1 MNTAAVLRT
10 SWSILLRVNVRAI
23 GGAALL
29 VLTVPLSL
37 TAHHA
42 LTAEYDPTVPV
53 TIVGRISKL
62 EWINPHPFLHVEC
75 TTPDGGRELWRVETG
90 APGALETAGVS
101 RDLLAIGTAVTI
113 NGVRAKNGSL
123 KAWGLEITFPDG
135 STKRLDSRVQTVTE
149 DAPPTLLER
158 ILIAQPGLP
167 YVVGALP
174 VAVLLVGG
182 LILWRRRP

>member
-1 MNTAAVLRT
+1 V
-10 SWSILLRVNVRAI
+10 SVRAI

-29 VLTVPLSL
+29 VLSAPISL
-37 TAHHA
+37 TAHHS
-42 LTAEYDPTVPV
+42 LTAEYDPKAPV

-62 EWINPHPFLHVEC
+62 EWINPHPFLYVEC
-75 TTPDGGRELWRVETG
+75 TTPDGGREHWRVETG

-101 RDLLAIGTAVTI
+101 RDLLAIGTEVTI

-123 KAWGLEITFPDG
+123 RAWGLEITLPDG
-135 STKRLDSRVQTVTE
+135 STRRLDARVQAVTE
-149 DAPPTLLER
+149 DIAPTLLER
-158 ILIAQPGLP
+158 ILVAQPVLP
-167 YVVGALP
+167 YIVGAVP